1 MSYFP
6 SFCLLFFLL
15 HHWNLRDHKVE
26 IWVEVG
32 REGEKMKKENCE
44 VLYHMLEMRL
54 HEPSLQGGVGYLER
68 LPLGLESTREK

>member
-1 MSYFP
+1 M
-6 SFCLLFFLL
+6 
-15 HHWNLRDHKVE
+15 E
-26 IWVEVG
+26 EVG